1 MPKGFSERLNETKK
15 NQLDFWLK
23 QLERTKINL
32 DGKLCVVYSHLRY
45 PSRDATWAR
54 IDKTGIQEVSLALF
68 SIFN

>member
-45 PSRDATWAR
+45 PSRDATWAS
-54 IDKTGIQEVSLALF
+54 G
-68 SIFN
+68 